1 MLCYVNCRWWSSI
14 MWFKL
19 LPPLLLLL
27 SLLFDAFTAGDVWL
41 YSNCVMSFVL
51 YPTKSEYCCNILQT
65 QTEQFKS
72 SLYHCLSHSLSLVI
86 LEKVYIYSYAF
97 WADFKSVSVV
107 CVNRRLWDENPL
119 RSKCFSS
126 LVLLCKCILR
136 FA

>member
-1 MLCYVNCRWWSSI
+1 M
-14 MWFKL
+14 
-19 LPPLLLLL
+19 
-27 SLLFDAFTAGDVWL
+27 

-97 WADFKSVSVV
+97 WADFKSVSVI

-126 LVLLCKCILR
+126 LVLLCKSSVRIGSFSFEVKKLLCFNICSYFKKTWSYLR
-136 FA
+136 TIDLNRE